1 MRGNPS
7 RIKEAEESIE
17 WAEEEGSAGEED
29 DEDVAESTEDA
40 GGGRSQPLDFISS
53 EIKFRI
59 IESGTRLPDCIAA
72 SASRPVIRLEILAPY
87 AINYCTDAGSTYRG
101 ACVGAHSL
109 STDHP
114 S

>member
-7 RIKEAEESIE
+7 RINEADESIE
-17 WAEEEGSAGEED
+17 WREEVSAREED
-29 DEDVAESTEDA
+29 DEDVAGCTE
-40 GGGRSQPLDFISS
+40 GVRGGRSQPLDFISS

-59 IESGTRLPDCIAA
+59 IESGTRLPDCIVA
-72 SASRPVIRLEILAPY
+72 SASRPVIRIRD
-87 AINYCTDAGSTYRG
+87 IGSVSIDYCIYAGSTYRG
-101 ACVGAHSL
+101 VCVGAHSL